1 MQKIV
6 IIDGEETNYLVTDDG
21 KVFNRKTGRELKGTI
36 KRNDYRTV
44 QLTIKGKPKSLMVHR
59 LVAEAF
65 CENPNGYTIVD
76 HINRDK
82 LDNRAENLRWV
93 TLEENAQN
101 STPTKREQISDVY
114 DITQEWKQCKVA
126 PNYGITKTGI
136 VFNLRNNKILKPS
149 PRNGYMRVHLN
160 GKNYSV
166 HKLVYETYIGEIPK
180 GMVIDHIDGNRAN
193 NNLSNLQL
201 TTQSKNVKK
210 TYDGGKRAGAV
221 GVTSFTADGKEVKH
235 YDTIKEAATE
245 MGVTHAAVKSAS
257 NYGTRSHGF
266 YWLRDDSIS
275 SKEEFVSTMP
285 DDVTPLNSL
294 RKTRISK
301 DGLVYSATSRHL
313 IPKFKD
319 EKGVYCFVSTDTGSY
334 KKFYLDPENSLNAG

>member
-1 MQKIV
+1 MQKIIV
-6 IIDGEETNYLVTDDG
+6 INGKETNYLVTDDG

-44 QLTIKGKPKSLMVHR
+44 QLTIEGKPKSLMVHR

-82 LDNRAENLRWV
+82 LDNRVENLRWV
-93 TLEENAQN
+93 TSRENAQN
-101 STPTKREQISDVY
+101 ATPAERKPGDTVY
-114 DITQEWKQCKVA
+114 DITKEWAVCKLA
-126 PNYGITKTGI
+126 PNYGVTKTGI
-136 VFNLRNNKILKPS
+136 VFNLKNNKILKPAN
-149 PRNGYMRVHLN
+149 RNGYLRVSLN
-160 GKNYSV
+160 GKMYSV
-166 HKLVYETYIGEIPK
+166 HRLVYETYVGEIPEK
-180 GMVIDHIDGNRAN
+180 MVIDHIDGNRAN

-221 GVTSFTADGKEVKH
+221 GVTCFTVDGKELKH
-235 YDTIKEAATE
+235 YDTIREAATE
-245 MGVTHAAVKSAS
+245 MGVTHAAIKGAS
-257 NYGTRSHGF
+257 NYGTRSCGY

-285 DDVTPLNSL
+285 NDVTLLNDL
-294 RKTRISK
+294 RKTKISK
-301 DGLVYSATSRHL
+301 DGLVYSATSKHL

-319 EKGVYCFVSTDTGSY
+319 EKGIYCFVSTNTGGY
-334 KKFYLDPENSLNAG
+334 EKFYLESLKTL